1 MVGHKYYIFYFL
13 VFCDTI
19 SGIGSDLSW
28 SNLNLR
34 SYDGEWSF
42 LLDSNLEQYYLKGYK
57 LLSYN
62 HVGLDNG
69 ANTEQA
75 IPKNWEREKLFE
87 P

>member
-1 MVGHKYYIFYFL
+1 MSAF
-13 VFCDTI
+13 DPRAI
-19 SGIGSDLSW
+19 SPRTATAELYPKMSDLC
-28 SNLNLR
+28 LTDCDR

-75 IPKNWEREKLFE
+75 IPKN
-87 P
+87 